1 MRIGVIAAI
10 LVVTFSL
17 PQVGYVARAP
27 DITKQRFELRNA
39 KTFADFLGS
48 GRFELSQA
56 AEHRAMPTH
65 DAALRESGGGLS
77 ELQVKISTA
86 VTETAS
92 WDGNVLRMEGYVADI
107 TTAYPHLEVPRW
119 SFSSPQFPATAV
131 PHSWNQLY
139 QKLLVL
145 PPKPSVQ
152 GDERMID
159 FVLGD
164 DQRAVI
170 TLYRADTY
178 DMTNQPVVRWSIN
191 VAFGPVVPKQ
201 MPSQDSEDSEGAV
214 APPKKSG
221 C

>member
-10 LVVTFSL
+10 VVVTFSL

-39 KTFADFLGS
+39 RAFADFLGS

-65 DAALRESGGGLS
+65 DAALRDPNGTLS

-92 WDGNVLRMEGYVADI
+92 WDGTVLWMDGYVADI
-107 TTAYPHLEVPRW
+107 TTAFPHMDTPRW
-119 SFSSPQFPATAV
+119 SFLSPQFPATAV
-131 PHSWNQLY
+131 PRSWKDLY
-139 QKLLVL
+139 EKLLLL
-145 PPKPSVQ
+145 PAKKGASR
-152 GDERMID
+152 DERTID
-159 FVLGD
+159 FSLAD

-170 TLYRADTY
+170 TLYRADTF
-178 DMTNQPVVRWSIN
+178 DAMNQPVVRWSIN
-191 VAFGPVVPKQ
+191 VAFGPVVPAN
-201 MPSQDSEDSEGAV
+201 MPSSEDSA
-214 APPKKSG
+214 APLLERGRSTG